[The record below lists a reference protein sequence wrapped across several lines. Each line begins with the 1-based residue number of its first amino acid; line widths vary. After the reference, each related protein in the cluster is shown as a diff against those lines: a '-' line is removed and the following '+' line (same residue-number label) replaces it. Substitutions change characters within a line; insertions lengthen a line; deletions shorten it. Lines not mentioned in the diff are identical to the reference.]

1 MPDWHALSTADCQTV
16 VCSVL
21 RTCAVTS
28 QGGSTNS
35 CVPRTGGDFG
45 IGCGGVF
52 KCFVLVAGGSN
63 TNEQNFNHVQQ
74 LNVNTSAPKE
84 PSRSSS
90 STRQNIADPD
100 STYVQM
106 SSSSGSV
113 VNVPPH
119 TPVDH
124 AKTASKEQLALHE
137 AGNCTPCNFHQTVVG
152 CFSGDAC
159 PRCHLPHTRKNR
171 TKPNKA
177 KRDRQR
183 RLATFLLVDGEHE
196 GKPNHHLQLCDDA
209 DGENGGPSASQSNCV
224 RGKGGRI
231 VRL

>member
-1 MPDWHALSTADCQTV
+1 MASH
-16 VCSVL
+16 
-21 RTCAVTS
+21 
-28 QGGSTNS
+28 
-35 CVPRTGGDFG
+35 
-45 IGCGGVF
+45 
-52 KCFVLVAGGSN
+52 FVWG
-63 TNEQNFNHVQQ
+63 EIE
-74 LNVNTSAPKE
+74 E
-84 PSRSSS
+84 PSRGSSS
-90 STRQNIADPD
+90 SALLNIAD
-100 STYVQM
+100 STYVTM

-113 VNVPPH
+113 VNVAPP
-119 TPVDH
+119 TSVDH

-183 RLATFLLVDGEHE
+183 KLATLLLVDGEDAD
-196 GKPNHHLQLCDDA
+196 KSNQPLQFCDDA
-209 DGENGGPSASQSNCV
+209 HCENGGPSASQSNRV
-224 RGKGGRI
+224 RGRR